1 MADWSRI
8 FERVAEEYKPLF
20 EALRAY
26 DRGASEEEI
35 RKILGLEEL

>member
-1 MADWSRI
+1 MTNWNRI
-8 FERVAEEYKPLF
+8 FERVAEEYRPLF

-26 DRGASEEEI
+26 DKGASEEEI